1 MRTVILVGSMM
12 IAGAIRPEKPAHE
25 VVTFTGILLVCCM
38 CMDILEFIHKMN
50 KNKQNEYTNGK
61 FINTLGDVKEQS

>member
-50 KNKQNEYTNGK
+50 KNK
-61 FINTLGDVKEQS
+61 